1 MFALFY
7 EPRHR
12 VVLVQVSGVLS
23 SDDIAIHDRVLL
35 SFLADKSDVRAI
47 YDLSGVETLAIP
59 ASKIAQRG
67 QRPAIVTGRRI
78 VVSSDQ
84 GGAEFARVIA
94 DEQRA
99 AGLAEPTIVPAL
111 EEAYVL
117 LGLDLRASFK
127 PVELS

>member
-12 VVLVQVSGVLS
+12 VVLVRVSGVLS
-23 SDDIAIHDRVLL
+23 SEDIATHDRVLL
-35 SFLADKSDVRAI
+35 PFLADKTDVRAI
-47 YDLSGVETLAIP
+47 YDFSSVETLAIP

-67 QRPAIVTGRRI
+67 QRPAIVTGRRV

-84 GGAEFARVIA
+84 GGAEFARIIA

-99 AGLAEPTIVPAL
+99 AGLAEPTIVPTL

-117 LGLDLRASFK
+117 LGLRLDATFEPVDLS
-127 PVELS
+127 

>member
-12 VVLVQVSGVLS
+12 VVLVRVSGVLS
-23 SDDIAIHDRVLL
+23 SEDIATHDRVLL
-35 SFLADKSDVRAI
+35 PFLADKNDVRAI

-67 QRPAIVTGRRI
+67 QRPAIVTGRRV
-78 VVSSDQ
+78 VVSADQ
-84 GGAEFARVIA
+84 GGAEFARIIA

-99 AGLAEPTIVPAL
+99 AGLAEPTIVPTL
-111 EEAYVL
+111 EEAYLL
-117 LGLDLRASFK
+117 LGLGLGASFE
-127 PVELS
+127 PVDPS